1 MNFDYTIVRA
11 LHQTSSQDC
20 ITALALEKASFHS
33 AMRSRGQSL
42 MDIRMEGFPWLSL
55 KGFPTVP

>member
-33 AMRSRGQSL
+33 AML
-42 MDIRMEGFPWLSL
+42 PED
-55 KGFPTVP
+55 KA